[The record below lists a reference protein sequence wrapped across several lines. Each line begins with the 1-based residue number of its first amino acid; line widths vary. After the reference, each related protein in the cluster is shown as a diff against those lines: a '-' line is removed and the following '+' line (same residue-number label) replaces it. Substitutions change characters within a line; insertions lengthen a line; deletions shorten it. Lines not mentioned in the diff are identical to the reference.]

1 MPPSI
6 IPYRHLLRLGC
17 LKRNYI
23 RHLSTT
29 PICFKDANAAK
40 RELLS
45 DQRLQAMVAELE
57 KSANLQQGND
67 ILLESIE
74 TLKPSQEVI
83 TVEEFDKLVNV
94 FEKSFS
100 VRQLAEYSAVHH
112 LPRNKRKKRQLID
125 GIMKNY
131 WGIQTVEE
139 FDAAREKEALER
151 RRDLV
156 KETLPASFQQMF
168 FIIGSNGDTIRTIE
182 EKHQVLITIDVEK
195 KEYAVEGPS
204 KAVAQAKK
212 EILTHLNII
221 QEEVDVPKRIKE
233 DTQLKNEVDES
244 LADVSELAGSFITL
258 ERDKFSLASTSTEN
272 LMNAK
277 RLLNLMLTEM
287 GATSKAALD
296 SADHTIVHKHMEYTV
311 LPMQDA
317 SSMPLYD
324 KKLNWN
330 RLEYRN
336 KDEQDDYVVLDS
348 QDVIGGIDNMKDLL
362 VKPLSVGVG
371 DNVSLEA
378 RFGKLLFHD
387 DKLPL
392 TSTATNISTLF
403 KNRTRFLSSIPPRNI
418 TTPYMPIIHSL
429 DGGFHQR
436 TIQLEY
442 VNESLIAEDKNEN
455 SDLKRLLVEFLI
467 QEDGNL
473 NVKKVIAEKNRSVV
487 DIVGLHGR
495 IDVRL
500 LAKQYLNYTEDEDHI
515 QALLEQCKLVG
526 YGEMLAPKQQSILNE
541 RLVLSDI
548 SFINKKRYLFDD
560 GLISVNHVEQQDK
573 KVKRTEM
580 MVTSVEPQ
588 TLDTSNAIERWPSF
602 ANILKNIARKWE
614 Y

>member
-23 RHLSTT
+23 RHLSTA
-29 PICFKDANAAK
+29 PICLKDANSVK
-40 RELLS
+40 GELLS

-74 TLKPSQEVI
+74 TLKPIQEVI
-83 TVEEFDKLVNV
+83 TVEELNKLVNV

-125 GIMKNY
+125 GIISKH

-151 RRDLV
+151 RKDLV
-156 KETLPASFQQMF
+156 RETFPASFQQMF

-182 EKHQVLITIDVEK
+182 EDHQVLITIDVDK
-195 KEYAVEGPS
+195 KLYTVEGPS

-212 EILTHLNII
+212 EILTHMNII
-221 QEEVDVPKRIKE
+221 QEEVDVPKGIKE
-233 DTQLKNEVDES
+233 NTRLRSEVNES
-244 LADVSELAGSFITL
+244 LVEVSKLAGSFITL
-258 ERDKFSLASTSTEN
+258 EEDKFSLASTSSES

-277 RLLNLMLTEM
+277 RLLTLMLSEM
-287 GATSKAALD
+287 GATSKKALD
-296 SADHTIVHKHMEYTV
+296 SADHTVVHTHMEYTV
-311 LPMQDA
+311 LPMQDS
-317 SSMPLYD
+317 SSMQLYD

-330 RLEYRN
+330 KLEYRN
-336 KDEQDDYVVLDS
+336 KDEQDDYMVLDS
-348 QDVIGGIDNMKDLL
+348 QDMIGGIDNMKDLL
-362 VKPLSVGVG
+362 VKPLHAGAG

-378 RFGKLLFHD
+378 RFGKLLFYGD
-387 DKLPL
+387 PLPL
-392 TSTATNISTLF
+392 TPTTTNISSLF
-403 KNRTRFLSSIPPRNI
+403 KNRTRFFNSIPPRKI
-418 TTPYMPIIHSL
+418 TTPYMPMIHSL

-442 VNESLIAEDKNEN
+442 VNQSLITDDNNEN

-487 DIVGLHGR
+487 DIVGVHGC

-500 LAKQYLNYTEDEDHI
+500 LAKQYLNYTEKEDHV
-515 QALLEQCKLVG
+515 QALLEQCKLVS
-526 YGEMLAPKQQSILNE
+526 YGEMSAPKQQSILNE

-602 ANILKNIARKWE
+602 ANILKSIARKWE

>member
-6 IPYRHLLRLGC
+6 IPYRHLLRLSC
-17 LKRNYI
+17 LKRNYV
-23 RHLSTT
+23 RHLSTA
-29 PICFKDANAAK
+29 PLCFKDASAAK
-40 RELLS
+40 EELLS

-74 TLKPSQEVI
+74 TLKPVQEVI
-83 TVEEFDKLVNV
+83 SAQELDKLVTM
-94 FEKSFS
+94 FENSFS

-125 GIMKNY
+125 GIVKKH
-131 WGIQTVEE
+131 WGIQTHEE

-156 KETLPASFQQMF
+156 KESFPASFQQMF
-168 FIIGSNGDTIRTIE
+168 FIIGSNGDTIRNIE
-182 EKHQVLITIDVEK
+182 DNYQVLVTIDVDK
-195 KEYAVEGPS
+195 KEYTVEGPS

-212 EILTHLNII
+212 EILAHLNII
-221 QEEVDVPKRIKE
+221 QEEVDVPKGIKE
-233 DTQLKNEVDES
+233 STQLKNEVNES
-244 LADVSELAGSFITL
+244 LVDVSKLAGSFITL
-258 ERDKFSLASTSTEN
+258 EGDKFSLASKSTEN

-277 RLLNLMLTEM
+277 RLLDLMLTEM
-287 GATSKAALD
+287 GATSKKALD
-296 SADHTIVHKHMEYTV
+296 SADHTVVHKHMEYTV

-317 SSMPLYD
+317 SAMLLYD
-324 KKLNWN
+324 KKLDWN
-330 RLEYRN
+330 KLEYVN
-336 KDEQDDYVVLDS
+336 KDEQDDYMVLNS
-348 QDVIGGIDNMKDLL
+348 QEMIGGIDNMKDVL
-362 VKPLSVGVG
+362 VKPLNMSVG

-387 DKLPL
+387 VKLPS
-392 TSTATNISTLF
+392 TSTTTDIRPLF
-403 KNRTRFLSSIPPRNI
+403 QNRTVFLNSMPPRKV
-418 TTPYMPIIHSL
+418 TTPYMPIIQSL

-442 VNESLIAEDKNEN
+442 VNQSLLADYHNEN

-473 NVKKVIAEKNRSVV
+473 SVKKVVAEKNRSVL
-487 DIVGLHGR
+487 DIVGLYGH

-500 LAKQYLNYTEDEDHI
+500 LAKQYLNYTEDHVQE
-515 QALLEQCKLVG
+515 LVEQCKLVS
-526 YGEMLAPKQQSILNE
+526 YGEMSAPKQQSISNE
-541 RLVLSDI
+541 NLVLSDI
-548 SFINKKRYLFDD
+548 AFINKKRYLFDD
-560 GLISVNHVEQQDK
+560 GLISVNHIEQQEK

-588 TLDTSNAIERWPSF
+588 TLDTGNAIQRWPSF
-602 ANILKNIARKWE
+602 ANILKSIARKWE